1 MGGSTCR
8 RDDESVEIARLSIAS
23 TTGDVTSV
31 RARKDGNL
39 IRLQIVDEYETE
51 YSFEPTTSD
60 RPLSLGELIDL
71 IDSATHEDA
80 VSTGLVKDIAMLWLN
95 GVVDN
100 ADIRDGIKMTS
111 AFYPQLQAYYERRLD
126 SWIAEKRDT

>member
-1 MGGSTCR
+1 M
-8 RDDESVEIARLSIAS
+8 
-23 TTGDVTSV
+23 